1 MQYTISLMGGKEY
14 VINKDEYEAILSA
27 KGFIALSRIGVT
39 INPSSISSIEPFG
52 MNSSVKVDRN
62 KQTVGISPSGEVIE
76 KRFGVWY
83 YQKSNNPYQY
93 NEDGQCMLRY
103 TERTLL
109 PTPDEYER
117 IFQNIDESEWNKML
131 TDSSEYQALA
141 IENRTSTNGLTK
153 IDYAKNIEHKK
164 EDDSQSEP
172 EWCDAHQCFAID
184 CEEHHVSSEE

>member
-1 MQYTISLMGGKEY
+1 MGGKEY

-76 KRFGVWY
+76 KRFGIWY
-83 YQKSNNPYQY
+83 YQNSNNPYQY
-93 NEDGQCMLRY
+93 NEEGQCMLKY

-117 IFQNIDESEWNKML
+117 IFHNIDEEDWNKML
-131 TDSSEYQALA
+131 VDFSEYQALA
-141 IENRTSTNGLTK
+141 TENRTSTNGLTK
-153 IDYAKNIEHKK
+153 IGFVKSIGQEKQ
-164 EDDSQSEP
+164 EES
-172 EWCDAHQCFAID
+172 EWCESHQCFAID
-184 CEEHHVSSEE
+184 CEEHHSSPGAED